1 MRFRGI
7 LLTVVVLLAAIVAAL
22 NWGAL
27 VQPVPIDF
35 LVATWQGPLGL
46 VLLLAS
52 VALAVLF
59 FLAALLDRAAQLRQV
74 TQLDRQLQA
83 VRSKLGAREREAAD
97 RFEGRF
103 DAAFAELK
111 GQLSALKE
119 SVDSRIGTA
128 SVTLENRMAER
139 FEVLGGSVRDT
150 LASME
155 ARDKERSDAVLDRVE
170 RVRNEL
176 AADVAQAED
185 ALARLVRPGGP
196 EGGEP

>member
-22 NWGAL
+22 NWGTL
-27 VQPVPIDF
+27 VQDVPISL
-35 LVATWQGPLGL
+35 LVVTWQGPLGL

-59 FLAALLDRAAQLRQV
+59 FLAALLDRASQLRQV

-97 RFEGRF
+97 RLEGRL

-111 GQLSALKE
+111 GQVSALKE
-119 SVDSRIGTA
+119 SLDSRIGTA
-128 SVTLENRMAER
+128 TVTLENRVAER
-139 FEVLGGSVRDT
+139 FEVLDGSLRDA

-155 ARDKERSDAVLDRVE
+155 ARDKERNDAVLDRVA

-176 AADVAQAED
+176 AADVAQTED
-185 ALARLVRPGGP
+185 ALARLVRPGGS
-196 EGGEP
+196 EDDGA

>member
-7 LLTVVVLLAAIVAAL
+7 LLTVVVLLVAIVVL
-22 NWGAL
+22 NWAEL
-27 VQPVPIDF
+27 VRPVPIYL
-35 LVATWQGPLGL
+35 LVVTWEGPLGL

-59 FLAALLDRAAQLRQV
+59 FLAALLDRASQLRQV

-83 VRSKLGAREREAAD
+83 VRSKLGAREREGAE
-97 RFEGRF
+97 RFEGRL
-103 DAAFAELK
+103 DGGFAELK

-119 SVDSRIGTA
+119 TLDGRIGSA
-128 SVTLENRMAER
+128 SVTLESRMAER
-139 FEVLGGSVRDT
+139 FEALDASLRDT

-155 ARDKERSDAVLDRVE
+155 ARDKERSDTVLDRVA

-176 AADVAQAED
+176 AADVAQTED
-185 ALARLVRPGGP
+185 ALARLVRPGDA
-196 EGGEP
+196 EGEGA